1 MNGSTGIMRTSVAV
15 SALLCLALAA
25 GPGAQVEYTNNF
37 RYNVGQGIQPVFEG
51 WSHAPDGSIN
61 MHFGYLNRNYVEMP
75 YIPVGPNNKFEP
87 DEPDR
92 GQPTFFYTRTN
103 RNLFTVNVPKDWP
116 INRDLVWTL
125 TVNGKTEKAFGWLRI
140 EWEIDPAGGAGG
152 GGGSTSPERK
162 NNQPPQVTID
172 PVSAAKVSAPVRLV
186 ATIADDGLP
195 KPRAGRRPARVA
207 SRAGNTADAAGRR
220 RSAGQRAGGGAG
232 RPRREPSRRH
242 RGWRRTRTAAPART
256 DGRLDG
262 LAGTGRGHVRSCGDR
277 GRQAHRQ
284 RHLHQTRRVH
294 PARRPERHARVGH
307 GQVREGCRPVEDAEV
322 AEGRRGAEGE
332 PPFAPFVF
340 LGMIDSRRAGLSGP
354 PCRQH
359 EIRLPGSGRP
369 VARRGCRAVRAARRA
384 ACGAR
389 GHEPAEPGRPIRIHV
404 VEHLPRLSSIAVRVV
419 AHVVSPHHDAGG
431 RPRHG
436 RR

>member
-195 KPRAGRRPARVA
+195 KPRAGRRPARVG
-207 SRAGNTADAAGRR
+207 SRAGNTADAAWEASKR
-220 RSAGQRAGGGAG
+220 RSTCRRWRGAAEARTQPAPLRVGGGRG
-232 RPRREPSRRH
+232 QQRPQGPTVAWTVW
-242 RGWRRTRTAAPART
+242 RGPADVTFAR
-256 DGRLDG
+256 
-262 LAGTGRGHVRSCGDR
+262 AEIEGDKR
-277 GRQAHRQ
+277 IVNA
-284 RHLHQTRRVH
+284 TFTK
-294 PARRPERHARVGH
+294 P
-307 GQVREGCRPVEDAEV
+307 
-322 AEGRRGAEGE
+322 GE
-332 PPFAPFVF
+332 YT
-340 LGMIDSRRAGLSGP
+340 L
-354 PCRQH
+354 
-359 EIRLPGSGRP
+359 
-369 VARRGCRAVRAARRA
+369 
-384 ACGAR
+384 
-389 GHEPAEPGRPIRIHV
+389 
-404 VEHLPRLSSIAVRVV
+404 RVV
-419 AHVVSPHHDAGG
+419 PNDTLESGTAKFVKVVVQ
-431 RPRHG
+431 
-436 RR
+436 